1 MSQTIMDSGPLVAW
15 FSRRDSHHEW
25 AARIMD
31 DLPGGAFICEAVL
44 AEVCHL
50 VAKDGVPAATVLKLV
65 EQNDLVLVSLVGEVS
80 GIRALME
87 RYKDAPMDFADACV
101 VRIADLNPGAT
112 VCTTD
117 GHFRFFRKSSGEI
130 IAWAAPF
137 TG

>member
-1 MSQTIMDSGPLVAW
+1 MSQVIMDSGPLVAW
-15 FSRRDSHHEW
+15 FSKKDSHHGW
-25 AARIMD
+25 AAQVID
-31 DLPGGAFICEAVL
+31 DLPVGALVCEAVL

-50 VAKDGVPAATVLKLV
+50 VAKDGVPAAAVLKLV
-65 EQNDLVLVSLVGEVS
+65 EQNDLVLVSLVGEIS

-101 VRIADLNPGAT
+101 VRMAELIPGAA

-130 IAWAAPF
+130 IALLAP
-137 TG
+137 TAS

>member
-15 FSRRDSHHEW
+15 FSIRDSHHEW
-25 AARIMD
+25 AIRVID
-31 DLPGGAFICEAVL
+31 VLPVGAFVCEAVL

-65 EQNDLVLVSLVGEVS
+65 EQNDLVLISLVGEIS
-80 GIRALME
+80 AIRALME

-101 VRIADLNPGAT
+101 VRMAELNPGTT

-117 GHFRFFRKSSGEI
+117 SHFRFFRKSSGEI
-130 IAWAAPF
+130 IALLAPF
-137 TG
+137 AG